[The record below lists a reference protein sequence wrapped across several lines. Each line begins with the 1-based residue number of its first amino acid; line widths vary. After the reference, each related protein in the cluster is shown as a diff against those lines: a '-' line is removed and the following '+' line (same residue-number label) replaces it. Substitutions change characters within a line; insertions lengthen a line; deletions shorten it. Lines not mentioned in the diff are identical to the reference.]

1 MARVISGLILFFC
14 MAVASA
20 VGEKPLKSALSI
32 DGAKVA
38 FLTFKFDSLSISSS
52 CKKGEVL
59 DCAAYA
65 AFKRRETAPLT
76 SADLEGGKNPGSLR
90 CRKLG
95 GEVKIA
101 VGENLD
107 ETSVCKF
114 SDGSIIDC
122 GSL

>member
-65 AFKRRETAPLT
+65 AFKRRETAQKNLESSWKFPLLPKYWKR
-76 SADLEGGKNPGSLR
+76 SKY
-90 CRKLG
+90 
-95 GEVKIA
+95 
-101 VGENLD
+101 
-107 ETSVCKF
+107 
-114 SDGSIIDC
+114 
-122 GSL
+122 